1 MILPGCS
8 FYGAGKVAFC
18 FCFCRVKF
26 LLKFR
31 MPVDIAFRRGPGNAG
46 QVGAADTGDTQT
58 NPFQKLGLRS
68 RIKNERA
75 AHSPFLLQIHPIPIP
90 LKKD

>member
-1 MILPGCS
+1 VILPGCS

-18 FCFCRVKF
+18 FCFRRVQH

-31 MPVDIAFRRGPGNAG
+31 MPVDIAFRRRPGNAG
-46 QVGAADTGDTQT
+46 QVRASHAGDTQT